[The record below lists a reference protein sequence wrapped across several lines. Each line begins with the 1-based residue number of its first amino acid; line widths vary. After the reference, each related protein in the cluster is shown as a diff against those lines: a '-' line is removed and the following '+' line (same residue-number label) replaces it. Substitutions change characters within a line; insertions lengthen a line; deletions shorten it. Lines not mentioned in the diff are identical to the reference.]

1 MAESEKLILELPKYR
16 LTLSTSI
23 SVLLHLFVFFSLSYL
38 LRLHINTPAIA
49 PVDVL
54 EVRFSP
60 LQQNVAQPK
69 VEKRVLTRDVNPQFK
84 ITQPDAKKIVEHVP
98 QPPVPVTEAVTPPT
112 QGIALPGA
120 IAMPWQLP
128 GRSNNS
134 AFHPPPSQQNAERT
148 YYQQAMEAQARQ
160 RNEYQARLIM
170 QQLQQLLARVL
181 DVKPAVEGTCNIGEV
196 TAGTN
201 PQLECDSPALYEVI
215 AKTQMDV
222 IGMML
227 VLRGIGT
234 NITGFTAE
242 VQANSLRILLN
253 Q

>member
-1 MAESEKLILELPKYR
+1 MKKLILELPKYR
-16 LTLSTSI
+16 LTLSTTI

-38 LRLHINTPAIA
+38 LQLHIKTPANTP
-49 PVDVL
+49 VDIL

-60 LQQNVAQPK
+60 LQKIVAQPK
-69 VEKRVLTRDVNPQFK
+69 IEKRVLTRDVNPQFK
-84 ITQPDAKKIVEHVP
+84 ITQPDAKKIVEHVQ
-98 QPPVPVTEAVTPPT
+98 QPPVPVTEAATPPT

-128 GRSNNS
+128 SRSSNS
-134 AFHPPPSQQNAERT
+134 AFPPTSPQQNAERN

-181 DVKPAVEGTCNIGEV
+181 DVKPAVEGTCNIGDIA
-196 TAGTN
+196 AGTN
-201 PQLECDSPALYEVI
+201 PQLECDPPALYEVI

-227 VLRGIGT
+227 VLRGMGKMI
-234 NITGFTAE
+234 NGFSAE
-242 VQANSLRILLN
+242 YQKERLQILLKN
-253 Q
+253 EK